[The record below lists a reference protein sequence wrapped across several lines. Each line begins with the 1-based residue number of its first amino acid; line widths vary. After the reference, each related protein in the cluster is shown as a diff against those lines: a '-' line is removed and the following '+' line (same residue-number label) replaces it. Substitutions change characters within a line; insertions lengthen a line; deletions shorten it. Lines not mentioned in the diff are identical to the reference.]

1 MPRAKGTVQPY
12 PWLPVD
18 WSNLQQDGAKHRLG
32 DTPSCW
38 TGLGNWLSNVART
51 ESPGGLVR
59 TDFWARCQTAN
70 SVSVGLGLWLC
81 ISNKGP
87 GTADAASGT
96 TGLKKHLSDQGS
108 GHMYNL
114 FGLPLKIDSGLL
126 QLWLEAAK
134 RGLSSFWVVGP
145 IFLSFWHLAPL
156 WWNERVWHFFFLSRL
171 QAKWSTSAVS
181 C

>member
-38 TGLGNWLSNVART
+38 TGLGNWLSNVACT

-96 TGLKKHLSDQGS
+96 TGLKETSQWPGLRSHVQPVWSATQNWFWPPSTVIRSCKERAVLLLSGGPHFS
-108 GHMYNL
+108 FFL
-114 FGLPLKIDSGLL
+114 T
-126 QLWLEAAK
+126 
-134 RGLSSFWVVGP
+134 LSSA
-145 IFLSFWHLAPL
+145 LMKRKSLAL
-156 WWNERVWHFFFLSRL
+156 FFPF
-171 QAKWSTSAVS
+171 
-181 C
+181 